1 MRINDC
7 VDGLA
12 ERIRSLLKRRE
23 GKEQIERLNQL
34 VARVESKIP
43 TLRGRR
49 KKLRRRAGVQ
59 LYINASSAQ
68 NATDRRGVRMSV
80 RVHGCECGTV
90 KVDSDKKR
98 TFAPSNRR
106 LFEHCDY
113 DKVRGLEWE
122 DSAVARFIKACVD
135 AIDSN
140 EVRTARPEASVESD
154 LIFRMKS
161 GRVGPW
167 RFQQPVCLAGM
178 PLQVLMPITASRSEP
193 MLGDG
198 HIDVLARL
206 GRGGK
211 GLRVYEVKAPG
222 ARVENAL
229 NQAVAYSV
237 ALKFLL
243 TQDDA
248 VARRAWWRLLEF
260 SKQPNHMPRL
270 EAFAYVADNPEN
282 RSRLEKACRRLATAN
297 RENIVVGAMF
307 Y

>member
-1 MRINDC
+1 MNDT
-7 VDGLA
+7 VNGVA
-12 ERIRSLLKRRE
+12 ERVHSLLKSGE
-23 GKEQIERLNQL
+23 GKEQIVRFNQL

-43 TLRGRR
+43 TLRGLR
-49 KKLRRRAGVQ
+49 KKLHRRAGVH
-59 LYINASSAQ
+59 LYINASGAQ
-68 NATDRRGVRMSV
+68 NATDGRGVRMSV

-98 TFAPSNRR
+98 TFAPSNRC
-106 LFEHCDY
+106 LFERYDY

-122 DSAVARFIKACVD
+122 DPAVARFIKACVD

-140 EVRTARPEASVESD
+140 EVKTGRPEASVESD

-161 GRVGPW
+161 GSGGSW
-167 RFQQPVCLAGM
+167 RLQQPVCLAGM
-178 PLQVLMPITASRSEP
+178 PLQVPLPITASRPEP
-193 MLGDG
+193 RLGDG

-222 ARVENAL
+222 ARVEKVL
-229 NQAVAYSV
+229 NQAVAYLV

-282 RSRLEKACRRLATAN
+282 RSRLAKACRKLAPAN
-297 RENIVVGAMF
+297 RENIFVDAMF